1 MKTHSSTQYPSRL
14 APSRQRGI
22 ALIVTLVLLV
32 VVTLLGLG
40 AVRGTTIMQRITG
53 NFYDRSVAFQAA
65 EAGLQAA
72 AQKLSNSTAVIAR
85 TCAAGG
91 VACAA
96 NPFTDSTLSSTN
108 YQSVASGAASG
119 QFTMAANAAVS
130 SSGTIAPP
138 QYVIEYMGLW
148 PDYSSSNGY
157 NQTANSNAYGNHNP
171 SIMVPYYRITSR
183 SADPSVVG
191 DRAVVTLQAMYKQ

>member
-1 MKTHSSTQYPSRL
+1 MTKYPSNRHL
-14 APSRQRGI
+14 AGQAAPRQRGI

-40 AVRGTTIMQRITG
+40 AIRGTTIMQRITG

-85 TCAAGG
+85 TCGAGG
-91 VACAA
+91 VACTA

-108 YQSVASGAASG
+108 YQSVASGNASG
-119 QFTMAANAAVS
+119 QFTTAANAAVN
-130 SSGTIAPP
+130 SSGSVAPP

-148 PDYSSSNGY
+148 PDYSSNNGY
-157 NQTANSNAYGNHNP
+157 GQTANSLGYGNHNP

-183 SADPSVVG
+183 SGDPAVVG